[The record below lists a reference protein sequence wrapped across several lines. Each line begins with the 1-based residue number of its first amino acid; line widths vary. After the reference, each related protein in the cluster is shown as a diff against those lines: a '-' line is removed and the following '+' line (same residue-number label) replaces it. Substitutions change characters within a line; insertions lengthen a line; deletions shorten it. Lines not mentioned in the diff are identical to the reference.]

1 MMTVHKAFV
10 EKVKIDGIILSRP
23 MPEEDLFMSLK
34 KIAKDHGIKRGII
47 ISAIYL
53 FSLYQST
60 NRLIPSSIFTPG

>member
-10 EKVKIDGIILSRP
+10 EKVKIDRIILSRL

-34 KIAKDHGIKRGII
+34 KIANDHGMERGII
-47 ISAIYL
+47 LSAVYL

-60 NRLIPSSIFTPG
+60 NRLIPSSIFTLG

>member
-1 MMTVHKAFV
+1 
-10 EKVKIDGIILSRP
+10 

-34 KIAKDHGIKRGII
+34 RIAKDHGIKRGII

-60 NRLIPSSIFTPG
+60 NRLIPSSILTLG